1 MRTKSETIEIGD
13 TLLFQSGEKYSVVSS
28 STIDFELS
36 DGELYSSFRLYVG
49 VDTGRIK
56 IIKGGGE

>member
-13 TLLFQSGEKYSVVSS
+13 TLCFESGEKLNVVSS

-49 VDTGRIK
+49 VDIGKLK
-56 IIKGGGE
+56 IIKGGAE